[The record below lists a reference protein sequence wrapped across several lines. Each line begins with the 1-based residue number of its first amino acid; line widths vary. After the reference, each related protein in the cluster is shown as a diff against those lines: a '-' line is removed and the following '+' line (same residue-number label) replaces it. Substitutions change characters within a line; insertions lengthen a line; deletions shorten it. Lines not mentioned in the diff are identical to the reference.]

1 MLLPPRRLCWRL
13 PQSWPAAATFCD
25 WRSDLNT
32 VINVKRHHRLCRIAV
47 FSIKPTFSLDTLFGV
62 VECHGFFKTFSLQVP
77 DNSPERFCMIEH
89 TMPWEGPVLPQLAP
103 HELLVCVR
111 GRPPCATVDESAL
124 LTVSPAQKL
133 STKQMWLV
141 CNTIRYLTNQGVHCT
156 PCKTGTKILQTAL
169 APCEPG
175 VRPDMWRC
183 HKATL

>member
-1 MLLPPRRLCWRL
+1 MSHRGIFNKTHLL
-13 PQSWPAAATFCD
+13 F
-25 WRSDLNT
+25 
-32 VINVKRHHRLCRIAV
+32 
-47 FSIKPTFSLDTLFGV
+47 DTLVWGRRMPRV
-62 VECHGFFKTFSLQVP
+62 LQMP

-111 GRPPCATVDESAL
+111 GRPPRATVDESAP

-175 VRPDMWRC
+175 VRPDIGRC